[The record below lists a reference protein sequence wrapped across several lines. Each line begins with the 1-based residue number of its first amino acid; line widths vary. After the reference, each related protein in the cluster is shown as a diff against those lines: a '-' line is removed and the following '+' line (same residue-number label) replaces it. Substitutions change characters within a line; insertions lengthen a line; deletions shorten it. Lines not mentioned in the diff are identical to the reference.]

1 MWHKFPEH
9 LLVPE
14 QCTFVQRLI
23 NIKLLEVQPG
33 VIYAFKKGAKGIVA
47 QARQMPLNVNLFSS
61 ERKMIWEGSVIRQPE
76 FMIDASTNLLIRL
89 LQSAQN
95 QFSGFS
101 SSSVVISCDSSS
113 NFKRFRT
120 VSCCQTI
127 LTVKSKLK
135 KGLYQ
140 SSRRQVN

>member
-1 MWHKFPEH
+1 
-9 LLVPE
+9 
-14 QCTFVQRLI
+14 
-23 NIKLLEVQPG
+23 
-33 VIYAFKKGAKGIVA
+33 
-47 QARQMPLNVNLFSS
+47 
-61 ERKMIWEGSVIRQPE
+61 MILEGSVIRQPE

-101 SSSVVISCDSSS
+101 SSSVAISCDSSS
-113 NFKRFRT
+113 NFKRFRA
-120 VSCCQTI
+120 VSRCQTI